1 MKYFL
6 ILLSIIILIN
16 SKTINEDITINF
28 SVENQYISDENGVF
42 SASSNYTDK
51 NDFFNSSDIEE
62 KTAFQMEISGSIK
75 TYSLKCRLFK
85 GEGKAI
91 ILICN
96 FEEGLQKNEIIR
108 IIKTYNIQYKTYNI
122 SAEFNV
128 ENCRLYKASYNI
140 PFLYSSE
147 QTINIQE
154 NQNKINVEF
163 KFESYYNE
171 PLILENHLNNGTVPL
186 ENCIKDGKILK
197 CEI

>member
-1 MKYFL
+1 MTYLL

-51 NDFFNSSDIEE
+51 NDLFDSNDIEE

-75 TYSLKCRLFK
+75 IYSLKCRLFK
-85 GEGKAI
+85 VEGKAI

-96 FEEGLQKNEIIR
+96 FEEGLQNNEVIR

-140 PFLYSSE
+140 PFLYSSDKLL
-147 QTINIQE
+147 IFK
-154 NQNKINVEF
+154 KI
-163 KFESYYNE
+163 K
-171 PLILENHLNNGTVPL
+171 
-186 ENCIKDGKILK
+186 IK
-197 CEI
+197 